1 MAVDE
6 QGTEAAAATAVIG
19 IATGAPDPTEPVRF
33 IADRPFLIA
42 IVDLATDAV
51 VFLGRVVD
59 PAP

>member
-1 MAVDE
+1 
-6 QGTEAAAATAVIG
+6 VIG